1 MFSRDLREREAKSS
15 GKLEDFYN
23 ASTLYLSLSL
33 GRAKLE
39 SGTTLIRLD
48 NNIAVVQVSGLSP

>member
-23 ASTLYLSLSL
+23 ASALYLSLSL
-33 GRAKLE
+33 GRAELE
-39 SGTTLIRLD
+39 SGNTQIRLG
-48 NNIAVVQVSGLSP
+48 NNIAVVQVSVLSP